1 MPQLPGSMRVHE
13 RRVRYQQQA
22 DNLICAGSWPQA
34 KSSAKRL
41 FAVVA
46 AMWEHQVDKRINKI
60 HMGRDIDTEF
70 EGLIV
75 CLIDD

>member
-1 MPQLPGSMRVHE
+1 VPQLPGFTRVHE

-22 DNLICAGSWPQA
+22 DNLICAGSWPQV

-46 AMWEHQVDKRINKI
+46 AMRVDKRINKI
-60 HMGRDIDTEF
+60 QMGRDIDTEF
-70 EGLIV
+70 EGLNV